1 MDEKFT
7 IFQGGRSYE
16 NNSCYRWT
24 YLVLS
29 HGIPIYE
36 GEQIRSAL
44 NKNFNEY
51 HIIDRQDNVVTVRV
65 NDCFHTV
72 TVEGTSVVND
82 TKVCDQQ

>member
-1 MDEKFT
+1 MKSSLYS
-7 IFQGGRSYE
+7 QGGRSYE

-24 YLVLS
+24 YLGS
-29 HGIPIYE
+29 ITWHSTYE

>member
-1 MDEKFT
+1 MKT
-7 IFQGGRSYE
+7 ILAIAGLI
-16 NNSCYRWT
+16 W
-24 YLVLS
+24 VLS

-82 TKVCDQQ
+82 KKVCDQQ